1 MTIPVYEASMP
12 DGDWSGILNISL
24 VDEPAMEVGF
34 AKYSNENPTPKVHFN
49 KEQKT
54 VVGAVIVPDKLIYRE
69 DAWTG
74 EPYYVTF
81 GKDVIRKMCR
91 QMLSNGANSSFSVHH
106 ADRLSGWKVQCEEV
120 WIKESQNDK
129 SIDYGFDLPDGTLFM
144 KAKVND
150 DDLWERIKDG
160 EFNGFS
166 MEAINDFQYKYMTEK
181 LIFSKVEVGQ
191 PIMVRTIENAIE
203 LFSGEFDHEGNHVV
217 AKDGKIEEV
226 KPIEEPVKEDVENE
240 DNPADNSDVDG
251 GTDNEVHKE
260 LEEVKTELSAIKESL
275 NNVLKGLEQFGSVKK
290 EVEAINER
298 MALQNLAYKQQQAQN
313 LEETKVAVEPQ
324 KVDRLTI
331 LSKTK
336 NIFKEQV

>member
-1 MTIPVYEASMP
+1 MTIPVYQAQMP
-12 DGDWSGILNISL
+12 DGEWAGILNISL

-34 AKYSNENPTPKVHFN
+34 AKYSNENPIPNVKFD

-54 VVGAVIVPDKLIYRE
+54 IVGAVIVPDKLIYRE

-81 GKDVIRKMCR
+81 GKDVIRDMAR
-91 QMLSNGANSSFSVHH
+91 GMLTNGSQSSFSVHH
-106 ADRLSGWKVQCEEV
+106 ADRLASWKVQCEEV

-150 DDLWERIKDG
+150 DGLWERIKEG

-166 MEAINDFQYKYMTEK
+166 MEAINDFTYKYMTEK
-181 LIFSKVEVGQ
+181 LLFHSIEVGQ
-191 PIMVRTIENAIE
+191 PIMVRTLENNIE

-226 KPIEEPVKEDVENE
+226 TAIVEEPITDENDTTE
-240 DNPADNSDVDG
+240 GTDSGAADVDG
-251 GTDNEVHKE
+251 GTDAEVKAE
-260 LEEVKTELSAIKESL
+260 LAEVKTELSAVKESL
-275 NNVLKGLEQFGSVKK
+275 AAVLKGLEQFSSMNK
-290 EVEAINER
+290 EIEGINER
-298 MALQNLAYKQQQAQN
+298 MALQNLAFKQQNAVA
-313 LEETKVAVEPQ
+313 ETVENAEPV
-324 KVDRLTI
+324 KADRLTI

-336 NIFKEQV
+336 NIFKAY

>member
-1 MTIPVYEASMP
+1 MTIPVYQAQMP
-12 DGDWSGILNISL
+12 DGDWAGILNISL

-34 AKYSNENPTPKVHFN
+34 AKYSNESPIPNVKFD

-54 VVGAVIVPDKLIYRE
+54 IVGAVIVPDKLIYRE
-69 DAWTG
+69 DSFG
-74 EPYYVTF
+74 DPYYVTF
-81 GKDVIRKMCR
+81 GKDVIRDMAR
-91 QMLSNGANSSFSVHH
+91 GMLTNGTQSSFSVHH
-106 ADRLSGWKVQCEEV
+106 ADRLASWKVQCEEV

-150 DDLWERIKDG
+150 DGLWERIKEG

-166 MEAINDFQYKYMTEK
+166 MEAINDFTYKYMTEK
-181 LIFSKVEVGQ
+181 LLFHSIEVGQ
-191 PIMVRTIENAIE
+191 PIMVRTLENNIE

-226 KPIEEPVKEDVENE
+226 TAIVEEPKTDENDITE
-240 DNPADNSDVDG
+240 GTPVSDTPVDG
-251 GTDNEVHKE
+251 GANAEVQAE
-260 LEEVKTELSAIKESL
+260 LAEVKTELSAVKESL
-275 NNVLKGLEQFGSVKK
+275 AAVLKGLEQFSSMGK
-290 EVEAINER
+290 EIEGINER
-298 MALQNLAYKQQQAQN
+298 IALQNLAFKQQN
-313 LEETKVAVEPQ
+313 PVTEPAIENAEPV

-336 NIFKEQV
+336 NIFKAY